1 MIYMFICEV
10 RHPLPTPQI
19 HRHLLSLTLFTC
31 QLSGKSIR
39 GGGAVRRAGAPHS
52 YESHDSRSLEEGN
65 SDHLRNINL
74 TSVIPHA
81 RRVGET
87 LSLCIIND
95 AFSDHKSSK
104 NLQYTT
110 TTNAHIV
117 NIPRY
122 SAHTTSLR

>member
-1 MIYMFICEV
+1 M
-10 RHPLPTPQI
+10 
-19 HRHLLSLTLFTC
+19 
-31 QLSGKSIR
+31 
-39 GGGAVRRAGAPHS
+39 RRAGAPHS

-110 TTNAHIV
+110 TTNAYIV
-117 NIPRY
+117 NIPRH
-122 SAHTTSLR
+122 SAHTTSLRKHATEDIKASPRDAIDTAGAASSESSSGLHRSAKHKTLAL